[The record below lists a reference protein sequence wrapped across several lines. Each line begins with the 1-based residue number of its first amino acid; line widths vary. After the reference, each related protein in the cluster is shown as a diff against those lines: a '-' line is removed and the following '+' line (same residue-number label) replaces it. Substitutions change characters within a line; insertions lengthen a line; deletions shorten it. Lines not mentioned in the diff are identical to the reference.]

1 MNNTYTV
8 VQQAKLLFFEK
19 GYDAVSEQDIMQ
31 ICGLKEKEFTNQ
43 FKDKDHLFSLILD
56 TMCQDIDHLI
66 FTNYVDPYLIPEQ
79 KIINYMQSYMQYV
92 DMVYTH
98 LHQSHVGKENVL
110 DHPTVHHAYQRLE
123 YSLSS
128 VLLEM
133 MNTVLYELD
142 DINLLQW
149 NKDHLNQQIQQSNHV
164 LLFQALD
171 IQQSLYNSKISVHTD
186 QLTLEMKRVKWRE
199 IMQIEQAIMNSQDRC
214 LLVKTLLHCIE
225 QHPIVMLDSFAGT
238 EQRSYEMH

>member
-1 MNNTYTV
+1 MNNTYTI
-8 VQQAKLLFFEK
+8 VQQVQSLFFEK
-19 GYDAVSEQDIMQ
+19 GYDAVTERDIIQ
-31 ICGLKEKEFTNQ
+31 ICGLKEEEFRNQ
-43 FKDKDHLFSLILD
+43 FKNKDTLFCLMLD

-66 FTNYVDPYLIPEQ
+66 FNNYADHSLIPEQ
-79 KIINYMQSYMQYV
+79 KIINYVQKYMQYLG
-92 DMVYTH
+92 MIYTH
-98 LHQSHVGKENVL
+98 LHHSNVY
-110 DHPTVHHAYQRLE
+110 HAYQRLE
-123 YSLSS
+123 YSLSG
-128 VLLEM
+128 VLLEI

-142 DINLLQW
+142 DMNLLGW

-199 IMQIEQAIMNSQDRC
+199 IMQIEQVIMNSQDRC

-238 EQRSYEMH
+238 EQHSYEMH